1 MTTTNLKIGA
11 VTKKLI
17 WSHGKSKTT
26 FLLIYSNNLF
36 RIIPKYSKSIV
47 YILQSNVYTKYS
59 YSKKI
64 VKKIGILI
72 PINWNIPK
80 IRFQLREYFE

>member
-36 RIIPKYSKSIV
+36 RIIPIYSKSIK
-47 YILQSNVYTKYS
+47 YFLQS
-59 YSKKI
+59 
-64 VKKIGILI
+64 
-72 PINWNIPK
+72 
-80 IRFQLREYFE
+80 RETAQ